1 MMRVVWILLILICT
15 TAQSPAN
22 MAGEGRKLYKWTDK
36 QGQVHYGDQIPPEYA
51 DQERHVM
58 NARGV
63 EVGHLDAQKTP
74 EEQSIAD
81 RKAHE
86 EATQHDRDRNLLNSY
101 VSVQEI
107 ERLRDQRVALVSDQ
121 IKVTSNF
128 LDTLRARQKKL
139 QASSMN
145 FRPYSSR
152 PDAPAMP
159 DQIADD
165 LVRTGNDI
173 RAQEENLRQKRVEEA
188 KLHKSFTTD
197 IERFKELKGLH

>member
-1 MMRVVWILLILICT
+1 MRSFWILALLICMSALSQQAT
-15 TAQSPAN
+15 
-22 MAGEGRKLYKWTDK
+22 AGEARKLYKWTDK

-58 NARGV
+58 NARGI
-63 EVGHLDAQKTP
+63 EVDHLDAQKTP
-74 EEQSIAD
+74 EEQAAAD
-81 RKAHE
+81 AKTRN
-86 EATQHDRDRNLLNSY
+86 EAAQRDRDRNLLNSY

-107 ERLRDQRVALVSDQ
+107 ERLRDQRVSLISDQ

-128 LDTLRARQKKL
+128 LETLEARQKKL
-139 QASSMN
+139 KSTSMN
-145 FRPYSSR
+145 FRPYSAK

-173 RAQEENLRQKRVEEA
+173 RAQQENLRHKRIEEA
-188 KLHKSFTTD
+188 NLRKSFASD
-197 IERFKELKGLH
+197 IERFKQLKGLH

>member
-1 MMRVVWILLILICT
+1 MRSFWILALLICMSALSQQAT
-15 TAQSPAN
+15 
-22 MAGEGRKLYKWTDK
+22 AGEARKLYKWTDK

-58 NARGV
+58 NARGI
-63 EVGHLDAQKTP
+63 EVDHLDAQKTP
-74 EEQSIAD
+74 EEQAAAD
-81 RKAHE
+81 AKTRN
-86 EATQHDRDRNLLNSY
+86 EAAQRDRDRNLLNSY

-107 ERLRDQRVALVSDQ
+107 ERLRDQRVALISDQ

-128 LDTLRARQKKL
+128 LETLEARQKKL
-139 QASSMN
+139 KTTSMN
-145 FRPYSSR
+145 FRPYSAK

-173 RAQEENLRQKRVEEA
+173 RAQQENLRHKRIEEA
-188 KLHKSFTTD
+188 NLRKSFVSD
-197 IERFKELKGLH
+197 IERFKQLKGLH